1 MLCKLEFANNSQ
13 KQKLNKC
20 TLTDHSQSFYR
31 FWYLLFLNFML
42 LFSSVDEQIII
53 TTLFNVAINYIVL
66 LVLKY
71 F

>member
-13 KQKLNKC
+13 KQNIKKC
-20 TLTDHSQSFYR
+20 TLKDHILQILD
-31 FWYLLFLNFML
+31 LLFFNFML
-42 LFSSVDEQIII
+42 LFSSVDEQII
-53 TTLFNVAINYIVL
+53 TTFFNVAINDIVL